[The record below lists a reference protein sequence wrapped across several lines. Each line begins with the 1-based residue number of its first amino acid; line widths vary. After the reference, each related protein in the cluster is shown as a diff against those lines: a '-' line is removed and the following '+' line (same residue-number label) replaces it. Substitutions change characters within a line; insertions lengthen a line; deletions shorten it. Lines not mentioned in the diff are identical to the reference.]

1 MTIRARL
8 TLWYGLIVLAV
19 LAVAGA
25 SVLWLHGQQG
35 LARVDERLEAAIVSV
50 TGVIRNELD
59 EGLDLR
65 RAAGDM
71 MAELTL
77 SGEAVAVL
85 GAEGV
90 AGRQLGRQTDLPDDV
105 LEASTAAPHTV
116 GGEPAGVRILGVPFT
131 HRAQTFRI
139 VVWTSL
145 GPLQAERLNL
155 QRAML
160 LGIPLA
166 ASLAVAAGFAIGGR
180 ALRPLEAMVGQ
191 TAAIDGRSPSA
202 RLTGFNPHDE
212 LGTLGR
218 GFNALLDR
226 VAASLQQQRSFMAD
240 ASHQLRTPVSVVRTA
255 AQVMLTREGRSEEEY
270 RDSLDVIARQAQK
283 LTRMVDDM
291 FTLALAD
298 ADARPL
304 QPAPLYL
311 DELVDEAAE
320 DVRTL
325 AVAKDIRLDTEL
337 AGETP
342 FVGDEHLLRQMLTNL
357 LENAV
362 RHTPAEGTVTVS
374 LTRAS
379 DGVRLVVA
387 DTGPGIDSAETER
400 VFNRFVRLDTA
411 DREAGGGLGLP
422 IARWIA
428 EAHGGT
434 LVLAATGPQGS
445 RFEVALPHAS
455 IA

>member
-8 TLWYGLIVLAV
+8 TLWYGLVVLSV
-19 LAVAGA
+19 LVIAGA
-25 SVLWLHGQQG
+25 SVLWLHGRQG
-35 LARVDERLEAAIVSV
+35 LARVDERLGAAIVSV
-50 TGVIRNELD
+50 TGVITDELD
-59 EGLDLR
+59 EGLDLE
-65 RAAGDM
+65 RAADDM

-77 SGEAVAVL
+77 PDEAVAVL
-85 GAEGV
+85 GLGGV
-90 AGRQLGRQTDLPDDV
+90 AGRRVGRQADLANDV
-105 LEASTAAPHTV
+105 IEAIGVTPQTV
-116 GGEPAGVRILGVPFT
+116 SGEPAGVRILGVPLT
-131 HRAQTFRI
+131 HRGQAFRL

-145 GPLQAERLNL
+145 GPLQAERRNL

-166 ASLAVAAGFAIGGR
+166 VGLAVGAGLGIGRR
-180 ALRPLEAMVGQ
+180 ALGPLEAMARQ
-191 TAAIDGRSPSA
+191 TATIDGRNPST

-218 GFNALLDR
+218 AFNALLDR
-226 VAASLQQQRSFMAD
+226 LAASLQQQRAFMAD

-255 AQVMLTREGRSEEEY
+255 AQVMLAREGRSEDEY
-270 RDSLDVIARQAQK
+270 RDSLDVIARQTQK

-291 FTLALAD
+291 FVLALAD
-298 ADARPL
+298 AGARPL

-311 DELVDEAAE
+311 DELVDDVIE
-320 DVRTL
+320 DVRPL
-325 AVAKDIRLDTEL
+325 AVAKAIRVSIEL

-357 LENAV
+357 LDNAI
-362 RHTPAEGTVTVS
+362 RHTPDQGTVTVA
-374 LTRAS
+374 LTRAP
-379 DGVRLVVA
+379 DHVRLVVS
-387 DTGPGIDSAETER
+387 DTGPGIDSADAER
-400 VFNRFVRLDTA
+400 IFDRFVRLEA
-411 DREAGGGLGLP
+411 AGREAGGGLGLP

-445 RFEVALPHAS
+445 RFEVALPHSPA
-455 IA
+455 A